1 MSTVIHNGYRSR
13 FSEAPLLLRAYIAFA
28 LAATILS
35 FSGFFAPH
43 LNAAMMP
50 FTGWS
55 ALSLYMFTLF
65 FAISAIFTPKRIQVY
80 AVAALLGLAVIFG
93 AFDTFSHTIGPV
105 AGRPDFGNPYL
116 MYSPWRP
123 LFTIMLPAAW
133 ALLLLSPMMR
143 RWVKNS

>member
-28 LAATILS
+28 LAASLLS
-35 FSGFFAPH
+35 LSGFFAPH
-43 LNAAMMP
+43 LSAAIMP

-65 FAISAIFTPKRIQVY
+65 FAISAIFTSKRTQVY
-80 AVAALLGLAVIFG
+80 AVAALLGLAVMFG
-93 AFDTFSHTIGPV
+93 AFDTFSHTIGPA

-116 MYSPWRP
+116 TYSPWRP
-123 LFTIMLPAAW
+123 LVTMMLPASW
-133 ALLLLSPMMR
+133 GFLLLSPVMR
-143 RWVKNS
+143 RWIKNP